1 MSQTHAQTNAQL
13 PSKTI
18 WTILTGTMIAMFL
31 GALDQTIIAAAL
43 PTIARELGDF
53 NSISWVASL
62 YLLATTAV
70 TPLYGKISDIHGRRV
85 TMLAAIV
92 IFVVGSVACAM
103 APTMLALILA
113 RGLQG
118 LGGGGLISL
127 SQTII
132 ADIVAPKERGKYQ
145 IFFASV
151 YLLASLM
158 GPMLG
163 GFLTEHLHWSM
174 IFWINLPIGLV
185 AWVMTTNTL
194 KLLPIHHRPHKLDI
208 RGAVLIVLAT
218 ITLMLALDE
227 GGSRAAWLSPTILG
241 MLGASLVLWVLFV
254 VRIRAAEEPLIP
266 IEILANPVVASATTA
281 ALFSMGTYV
290 ATTIFMPVYFDTA
303 RNMSAADSGLALIPF
318 MVGTVVGATMAG
330 QTMGRIAHYKRL
342 PLGGTLVAAIAA
354 LCIAFFQNRMTLI
367 ELEALFTVI
376 AIGLGTV
383 LPTTTVAIQNAVKTH
398 ELGTATGAM
407 NFFRQLGSA
416 LLVAVFGTILL
427 NAGQVA
433 PATTSEAGDRFFVM
447 FLATAIGFGISFVAL
462 LFMEEKPLRSAAKHA
477 AEAVMVD

>member
-1 MSQTHAQTNAQL
+1 MSYAPL

-43 PTIARELGDF
+43 PTIGRELGDF
-53 NSISWVASL
+53 DSISWVASL

-85 TMLAAIV
+85 TMLAAIA
-92 IFVVGSVACAM
+92 IFTIGSIACAS
-103 APTMLALILA
+103 APTMLALIIA
-113 RGLQG
+113 RGIQG

-132 ADIVAPKERGKYQ
+132 ADIIAPKERGKYQ

-163 GFLTEHLHWSM
+163 GFLTEQLHWSF
-174 IFWINLPIGLV
+174 IFWINLPIGLI

-194 KLLPIHHRPHKLDI
+194 KLLPLHHRPHRLDI
-208 RGAVLIVLAT
+208 PGAILIVLAT

-227 GGSRAAWLSPTILG
+227 GGVRMPWSSPIIIGTLI
-241 MLGASLVLWVLFV
+241 ASFVLWILFIM
-254 VRIRAAEEPLIP
+254 RIRAAEEPLIP
-266 IEILANPVVASATTA
+266 IEILANPVVSTATIA

-290 ATTIFMPVYFDTA
+290 ATTIFMPVYFESA
-303 RNMSAADSGLALIPF
+303 RGMSASDSGLALMPF
-318 MVGTVVGATMAG
+318 MVGTVVGATLAG
-330 QTMGRIAHYKRL
+330 QTMGRLAHYKRL
-342 PLGGTLVAAIAA
+342 PLGGTLIAAIAA
-354 LCIAFFQNRMTLI
+354 LIIAFYQNHI
-367 ELEALFTVI
+367 SIVALEALFTVI

-383 LPTTTVAIQNAVKTH
+383 LPTTTVAIQNAVKPH
-398 ELGTATGAM
+398 QLGTATGAM

-416 LLVAVFGTILL
+416 LLVAVFGAILL
-427 NAGQVA
+427 NAGQGA
-433 PATTSEAGDRFFVM
+433 PETASEAGDRFFVM
-447 FLATAIGFGISFVAL
+447 FLATAIGFAISFVAL
-462 LFMEEKPLRSAAKHA
+462 LFMEEKPLRSSAKEAAD
-477 AEAVMVD
+477 VVIVD

>member
-1 MSQTHAQTNAQL
+1 MSHAPL

-43 PTIARELGDF
+43 PTIGRELGDF
-53 NSISWVASL
+53 NSISWVASI

-70 TPLYGKISDIHGRRV
+70 TPLYGKISDIHGRRI
-85 TMLAAIV
+85 TMLAAIA
-92 IFVVGSVACAM
+92 IFTIGSIACAL
-103 APTMLALILA
+103 APTMLALIVA
-113 RGLQG
+113 RGVQG

-132 ADIVAPKERGKYQ
+132 ADIVAPKERGRYQ

-163 GFLTEHLHWSM
+163 GFLTEHLHWSF

-194 KLLPIHHRPHKLDI
+194 KLLPIHHRPHRLDI
-208 RGAVLIVLAT
+208 PGAVLIVLAT
-218 ITLMLALDE
+218 ITLMLTLDE
-227 GGSRAAWLSPTILG
+227 GGVRLPWSSPIIISTLVG
-241 MLGASLVLWVLFV
+241 SFVLWILFIL
-254 VRIRAAEEPLIP
+254 RIRAAAEPLIP
-266 IEILANPVVASATTA
+266 TEVLVNPVVASATTA

-290 ATTIFMPVYFDTA
+290 ATTIFMPVYFESA
-303 RNMSAADSGLALIPF
+303 RGMNASDSGLALIPF
-318 MVGTVVGATMAG
+318 MVGTVVGATLAG
-330 QTMGRIAHYKRL
+330 QTMGRIKHYKRL
-342 PLGGTLVAAIAA
+342 PLAGTLIAAVAALA
-354 LCIAFFQNRMTLI
+354 IAFYQNRMSI
-367 ELEALFTVI
+367 VELEALFTVI

-383 LPTTTVAIQNAVKTH
+383 LPTTTVAIQNAVKPH
-398 ELGTATGAM
+398 QLGTATGAM

-416 LLVAVFGTILL
+416 LLVAVFGAILL
-427 NAGQVA
+427 NAGQSA
-433 PATTSEAGDRFFVM
+433 PSTAAEAGDRFFVM

-462 LFMEEKPLRSAAKHA
+462 LFMEEKPLRSSAKQA
-477 AEAVMVD
+477 AEAVIVD